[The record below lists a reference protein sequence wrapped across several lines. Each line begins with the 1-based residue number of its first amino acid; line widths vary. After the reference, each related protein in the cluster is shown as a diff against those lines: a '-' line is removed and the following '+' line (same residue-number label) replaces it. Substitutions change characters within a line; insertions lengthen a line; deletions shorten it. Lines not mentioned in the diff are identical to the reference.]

1 MMKVNNTIRK
11 NIIFPID
18 LISRFEIENKKLGID
33 FSNFVRDAIN
43 EKLKRLEKE
52 RLEKELADGY
62 LANADLDRATCEEFK
77 FVDGENI

>member
-1 MMKVNNTIRK
+1 MPATFIDERK

-18 LISRFEIENKKLGID
+18 LISRFETANKMLRID
-33 FSNFVRDAIN
+33 FSNFVRDAIE

-52 RLEKELADGY
+52 RIEKELKEGY